1 MMTLFRYIF
10 LALVLASP
18 LAAQTTLPDDPFITA
33 LPASVSLVSSGGG
46 WVDGKETGTYRVVV
60 VTEGWDHLQ
69 SRLYIQWLAEDDA
82 QQKLTLVATAHVSE
96 VRMGVVTGAN
106 FEPGVDGNGVRLRI
120 SLLNS
125 HSMEEREVELLLGAK
140 GNYTLADQTK

>member
-1 MMTLFRYIF
+1 MMALLRYIF
-10 LALVLASP
+10 VALVLASP
-18 LAAQTTLPDDPFITA
+18 LAAQTKLPDDPFISA

-96 VRMGVVTGAN
+96 VGMGVVTGAN
-106 FEPGVDGNGVRLRI
+106 FEPEVDGVRLRI
-120 SLLNS
+120 SQLNS
-125 HSMEEREVELLLGAK
+125 HSMEESEMEILLGAK
-140 GNYTLADQTK
+140 GNYTLTDRKK